1 MACARCD
8 GLLVIE
14 VWGGLVDNIREK
26 RLPKMRCVNCGT
38 IEDSVIHENRLI
50 VRRSSRVHYVL
61 ANFSI

>member
-1 MACARCD
+1 MACARCG

-26 RLPKMRCVNCGT
+26 RLPKMRCVNCGS

-50 VRRSSRVHYVL
+50 ERSASCCTTH
-61 ANFSI
+61 